1 MNKKRLIPLI
11 SILLVFS
18 FIGLFFFYKRRKGF
32 GKNIVRFSKSECSFT
47 HNFYR

>member
-18 FIGLFFFYKRRKGF
+18 FIGLFFFYKKD
-32 GKNIVRFSKSECSFT
+32 KIINHKFS
-47 HNFYR
+47 

>member
-18 FIGLFFFYKRRKGF
+18 FIGLFFFYKKRVK
-32 GKNIVRFSKSECSFT
+32 IELSA
-47 HNFYR
+47 

>member
-18 FIGLFFFYKRRKGF
+18 FIGLFFFYKRRKDF
-32 GKNIVRFSKSECSFT
+32 GKNIGGCC
-47 HNFYR
+47 YRSA